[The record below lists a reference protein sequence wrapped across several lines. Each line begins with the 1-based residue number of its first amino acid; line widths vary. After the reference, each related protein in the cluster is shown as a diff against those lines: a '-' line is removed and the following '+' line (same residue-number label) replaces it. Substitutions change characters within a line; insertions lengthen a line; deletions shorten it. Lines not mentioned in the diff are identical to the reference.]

1 MKPKVLVIHY
11 YIFSIFKRR
20 AERVG
25 NSIPSSIFLVT
36 RLSVFLKF
44 SIYSLLENILDESSV
59 TNPYWPLLLYK
70 NNIYRI
76 GPIYKSPEAS
86 LFFCQSAAVTHSLL
100 TFLISEL
107 NEIFFSLK
115 TNHKS
120 SIR

>member
-1 MKPKVLVIHY
+1 M
-11 YIFSIFKRR
+11 
-20 AERVG
+20 E

-76 GPIYKSPEAS
+76 GPIYKSGAKRILYQSEERIS
-86 LFFCQSAAVTHSLL
+86 LESFLL
-100 TFLISEL
+100 T
-107 NEIFFSLK
+107 SLSCLK
-115 TNHKS
+115 DTHLHQS
-120 SIR
+120 F

>member
-1 MKPKVLVIHY
+1 M
-11 YIFSIFKRR
+11 
-20 AERVG
+20 E

-86 LFFCQSAAVTHSLL
+86 NFFCQSVAVTISLL
-100 TFLISEL
+100 ISLISRSDQACSFQQ
-107 NEIFFSLK
+107 I
-115 TNHKS
+115 
-120 SIR
+120 

>member
-1 MKPKVLVIHY
+1 MFNFYSTKRKGLKPKLLVIHSF
-11 YIFSIFKRR
+11 FSILKRR
-20 AERVG
+20 DERVE

-86 LFFCQSAAVTHSLL
+86 NFFVNQWLWQSLS
-100 TFLISEL
+100 
-107 NEIFFSLK
+107 
-115 TNHKS
+115 
-120 SIR
+120 